1 MTRVLST
8 VIKFVHQFKEIGIK
22 RINFDIDVATQE
34 FNEHTIIAALE
45 KSSKNSYLDGWAAA
59 EAHYNKAIDYYER
72 EVLDKAK

>member
-8 VIKFVHQFKEIGIK
+8 VIKFVHSFKEMGIK
-22 RINFDIDVATQE
+22 RITFDIDVATQE

-59 EAHYNKAIDYYER
+59 EAHHNKAIDFYQT
-72 EVLDKAK
+72 EVLDKNK